1 MVLVMV
7 GILPATHWH
16 VEVMAMDLTMPLDM
30 GLVDLDLVGSDL
42 GMDQDSGLVLAP
54 YLYRCL
60 LQCQY
65 LFHLLPLK

>member
-7 GILPATHWH
+7 GILPATHSH

-30 GLVDLDLVGSDL
+30 GLVDLDLVGLDL
-42 GMDQDSGLVLAP
+42 GMDQGSGLVLAP
-54 YLYRCL
+54 CLYQCL